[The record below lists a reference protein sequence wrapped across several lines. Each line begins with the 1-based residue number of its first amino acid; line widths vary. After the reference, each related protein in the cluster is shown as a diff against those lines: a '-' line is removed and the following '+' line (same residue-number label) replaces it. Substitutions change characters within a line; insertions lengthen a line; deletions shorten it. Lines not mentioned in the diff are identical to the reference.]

1 MTEVE
6 KEVFEQLRA
15 CRVVP
20 VVKVPNA
27 GCAEG
32 LGRALLSAGLPCIE
46 VTFRSAAAEGAIREL
61 ARLPG
66 LLVGAGTIRSVDQAR
81 AAQQAGARFLVSPG
95 LREDVVKYAL
105 AQGLPISPGVC
116 TPSEVE
122 RALDLG
128 LTVLKFFPAEQ
139 FGGVGTL
146 KAFSAVYPEVPF
158 MPTGGINAD
167 NLSRYLAL
175 DNVLCCGGSW
185 LAETALLSEGRFDEI
200 ERRARHAAGIV
211 SGSASASVSG
221 SAGSKS
227 GSTGGSR
234 SSV

>member
-1 MTEVE
+1 MTDVLQGAVSQGVVSQGVVSQ
-6 KEVFEQLRA
+6 EVFDKLRA

-20 VVKVPNA
+20 VVKVPHVD
-27 GCAEG
+27 CAEG
-32 LGRALLSAGLPCIE
+32 LGRALLAGGLPCIE
-46 VTFRSAAAEGAIREL
+46 VTFRSAAAEGAIR
-61 ARLPG
+61 RLSALSD
-66 LLVGAGTIRSVDQAR
+66 LLVGAGTIRSVEQAR
-81 AAQQAGARFLVSPG
+81 AAHKAGARFLVSPG

-105 AQGLPISPGVC
+105 GEGLAVSPGVC

-128 LTVLKFFPAEQ
+128 LKVLKFFPAEQ
-139 FGGVGTL
+139 FGGVATL
-146 KAFSAVYPEVPF
+146 KAFGAVYPDVPF

-200 ERRARHAAGIV
+200 ERRARQAASI
-211 SGSASASVSG
+211 
-221 SAGSKS
+221 AGS
-227 GSTGGSR
+227 R
-234 SSV
+234 PAL